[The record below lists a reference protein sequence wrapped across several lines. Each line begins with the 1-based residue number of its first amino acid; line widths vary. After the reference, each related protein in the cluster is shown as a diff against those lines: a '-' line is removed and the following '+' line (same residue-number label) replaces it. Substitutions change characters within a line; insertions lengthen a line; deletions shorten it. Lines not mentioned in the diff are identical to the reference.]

1 MYIKGIP
8 GQRDRFLSPIEGL
21 LLHDFPVAKIIFPP
35 TISPNDLKQLIGN
48 TQHCKAV
55 GLAIMLAICMVAWG
69 KRTKATSSST
79 KELFSYHEFHCRNGT
94 LQRKVFNKLHGP
106 KSAKQ
111 KKRIQQKK
119 SSSQKRKGATRQNN
133 K

>member
-35 TISPNDLKQLIGN
+35 TISANDLKQLIGN

-55 GLAIMLAICMVAWG
+55 GLAIMLAIGMVAWG
-69 KRTKATSSST
+69 NRAKATSSST
-79 KELFSYHEFHCRNGT
+79 KELFSYHEFHCRNCS
-94 LQRKVFNKLHGP
+94 LQRKVFNKLRGPP

-111 KKRIQQKK
+111 KKL
-119 SSSQKRKGATRQNN
+119 SQKRKTKRSQARSR
-133 K
+133 